1 MEVGLVDP
9 ARAEVLTAA
18 GAVLEALAAAQV
30 AEDPAAE
37 ALAVAPV
44 VAAQVTVEV
53 QADPVEQALAVAP
66 VVAVQVTVEVQADPV
81 EQALAVAARLAAEVQ
96 RPSLANGLRPRRLSA
111 AESSVEFP
119 ASPECPVQQALAG

>member
-1 MEVGLVDP
+1 VGLVDP

-53 QADPVEQALAVAP
+53 QADPVEQALAVA
-66 VVAVQVTVEVQADPV
+66 
-81 EQALAVAARLAAEVQ
+81 ARLAAEVQ